1 MKLQTIVPLHAAKD
15 RIDYDST
22 LFLLG
27 SCFVENIGR
36 KFQYYQFRNLQN
48 PTGILFHPEAI
59 ENFIGKSIEQKTYK
73 AADVFNFNDCWHC
86 FDAHS
91 VLSDPSKEILLAN
104 LNNALLKTR
113 DQLENATHIIITLGT
128 AWVYKNIET
137 QKPVANCHK
146 LPQKNFTKELL
157 AEEEIEESLK
167 SIIAN
172 IRKVNKNAS
181 VIFTIS
187 PVRHLKDGFV
197 ENQRSKANLISAVGK
212 IMEAT
217 EQFKNLHYFPA
228 FEIMLDE
235 LRDYRFYAEDMVHP
249 NNLAIEYIWERFKN
263 AWIAEKAESVM
274 KAVEEIRKG
283 LSHKPFNEDSEQHQL
298 FLKSLNEKILVLNK
312 EFPFMNFKP

>member
-48 PTGILFHPEAI
+48 PTGILFHAEAI
-59 ENFIGKSIEQKTYK
+59 ENLIGKSIEQKTYK
-73 AADVFNFNDCWHC
+73 TADVFNFNDRWHC

-228 FEIMLDE
+228 YEIMLDE

-263 AWIAEKAESVM
+263 VWISEKAESVM
-274 KAVEEIRKG
+274 KEVEEIRKG